1 MLYRAQQRALRS
13 IRALNPPANGAQTW
27 YSVICFLHR
36 YVQPAD
42 QDKLPTGR
50 APEMPPQECRLTLAA
65 DYIHILLDPY
75 EQQDLLLKLYDKLN
89 GGWCPCVIGR
99 RLPASL

>member
-1 MLYRAQQRALRS
+1 MVQCDLLSAQICPTSRS
-13 IRALNPPANGAQTW
+13 RQIANWG
-27 YSVICFLHR
+27 
-36 YVQPAD
+36 
-42 QDKLPTGR
+42 G
-50 APEMPPQECRLTLAA
+50 PEMPPQECRLTLAA

-75 EQQDLLLKLYDKLN
+75 EQQDLLSKLYDKLN